1 MPVLVLR
8 GQLLHIAV
16 DKNGNININA
26 ISYTKSGV
34 AGRSDC
40 IRATHPFSLFM
51 YVISRDC

>member
-16 DKNGNININA
+16 DKNGGINIST
-26 ISYTKSGV
+26 ISYTKNGV
-34 AGRSDC
+34 TGRSDC
-40 IRATHPFSLFM
+40 IRATRPFSLFM